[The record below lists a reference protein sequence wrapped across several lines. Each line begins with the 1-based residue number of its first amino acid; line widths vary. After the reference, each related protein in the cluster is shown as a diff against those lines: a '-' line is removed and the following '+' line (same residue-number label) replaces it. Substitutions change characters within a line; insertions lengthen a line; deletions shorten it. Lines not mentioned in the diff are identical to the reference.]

1 MKNIVLFWCLLV
13 NLYSLSAQTVSS
25 MPKLSYR
32 GRDYN
37 DYFLRTLRYPT
48 SLREACATRV
58 AFTAVKFQID
68 ERGRFASL
76 TVEGNVSDSIKS
88 YLKTEFA
95 RTSGHWAVTTAN
107 GKAVRSKVYVQP
119 ILFQP
124 SSGCD
129 YLTDYG
135 KALNLLIAAA
145 RKNQVLLD
153 LWHVIG
159 TYDDSPV
166 SDSTGMFNK

>member
-1 MKNIVLFWCLLV
+1 MKNVFLIWWLLP
-13 NLYSLSAQTVSS
+13 NLCSLSAQTISPV
-25 MPKLSYR
+25 PELNYQ
-32 GRDYN
+32 GRSYN
-37 DYFLRTLRYPT
+37 DYFLRTLRYPS

-76 TVEGNVSDSIKS
+76 TVEGSVSDSVKS

-95 RTSGHWAVTTAN
+95 RTSGHWAVATAN
-107 GKAVRSKVYVQP
+107 GKSVRSKVYVQP

-124 SSGCD
+124 SSGCH

-145 RKNQVLLD
+145 HKKQVLLD
-153 LWHVIG
+153 LWHLIG

-166 SDSTGMFNK
+166 SDSTGMFKK

>member
-1 MKNIVLFWCLLV
+1 
-13 NLYSLSAQTVSS
+13 
-25 MPKLSYR
+25 MPELNYKGRSYT
-32 GRDYN
+32 
-37 DYFLRTLRYPT
+37 DYFIKTLRYPS
-48 SLREACATRV
+48 SLRAACATRV

-68 ERGRFASL
+68 ERGRFALL
-76 TVEGNVSDSIKS
+76 TVEGDVSDSIKS

-135 KALNLLIAAA
+135 KTLNLLIAAA
-145 RKNQVLLD
+145 RKKQVLLD
-153 LWHVIG
+153 LWHLIG
-159 TYDDSPV
+159 IYDDRPV
-166 SDSTGMFNK
+166 GDSTGMFNK